1 MRRKCSLAAAAIAS
15 SACLFLLGCSDAGRT
30 GTSNAPH
37 APASRS
43 STPGVGAGD
52 SGSPAQGEAETGRGE
67 AGLPAAGL
75 PAESGTST
83 RP

>member
-1 MRRKCSLAAAAIAS
+1 MRLRCLLVEGAIAS

-30 GTSNAPH
+30 GQSNAPS

-43 STPGVGAGD
+43 GTPGVGTGD
-52 SGSPAQGEAETGRGE
+52 SSSPVQGEGERG
-67 AGLPAAGL
+67 PAGL